1 MPKIKYYISS
11 SEGRCLISA
20 MDSRHLY
27 NAINKLK
34 RTIYA
39 KVNDNG
45 RITYYKSD
53 ENDEMIKALQHEL
66 NKRPTHEYFKPI
78 YTLKR
83 STK

>member
-20 MDSRHLY
+20 MDSRHIY

-34 RTIYA
+34 RTVYA
-39 KVNDNG
+39 KIGDDG
-45 RITYYKSD
+45 RITYYKE
-53 ENDEMIKALQHEL
+53 ENNELIKALQHEL

-78 YTLKR
+78 YKLKR
-83 STK
+83 SN

>member
-20 MDSRHLY
+20 MDSRHIY

-34 RTIYA
+34 RTVYA
-39 KVNDNG
+39 KIGDNG
-45 RITYYKSD
+45 RITYYKE
-53 ENDEMIKALQHEL
+53 ENNELIKALQHEL

-78 YTLKR
+78 YKLKR
-83 STK
+83 SN